1 MDHRFACVIYFFMC
15 EQRPIS
21 DFRKSMKKMQFFIID
36 FTVTFAFVII
46 YSAMKPK
53 IKQKAN
59 RNRENPAD
67 VC

>member
-1 MDHRFACVIYFFMC
+1 
-15 EQRPIS
+15 
-21 DFRKSMKKMQFFIID
+21 MKKMQFFIID
-36 FTVTFAFVII
+36 FTVTFAFVTI

-59 RNRENPAD
+59 RNRENPAA